1 MQNEEFSSSLNQ
13 AETFVSMFERGAA
26 RLKESDTALTE
37 RYLRNMTVFSQIM
50 PHIFESFQ
58 HYQPKKRHI
67 YMEESGDLNLFRDDI
82 GVPLFS
88 ANPKQQAA
96 KKVAQALIKPNKTLL
111 NLERTDNHPTR
122 HVHYS
127 NKMLDQKN
135 QHSQGLEPLQGW
147 PDFVG
152 STILF
157 GIELGYQLELL
168 LAQRSIKHLYLYE
181 YDLDFFYYSLFAIEW
196 QPVLE
201 RYNQDGRTIHF
212 FLGVEAEEF
221 TEKYLRQLEENG
233 YFMAPETYLHI
244 AYSSPENDLAI
255 AYFKKHYA
263 RQVMGWGFFDDALI
277 GVAQGLKSLPTTKL
291 AHFQGRDAL
300 PKWVSNIPVFIL
312 GNGPSLDQGIEL
324 IKEVREQV
332 LLVCCG
338 STINTLKKLG
348 ITPDIHVDIERLKQT
363 VDKFLFLDQEY
374 LDKIWG
380 LSVNVM
386 HPGFFDCFKRSGM
399 AMKPGEAITSLMLG
413 QARAL
418 GDTKEYVQLNYCN
431 PVVANLALSYVH
443 LFGFNNVYYLGVDNG
458 FKDKG
463 SHHSVHSGYY
473 KDGKESGFQ
482 TFQQAKLIEREGNFG
497 GTVYATGMMDT
508 SRVQLEALTR
518 LLNKRRNFAS
528 FNLSD
533 GAKIEGVTPLL
544 LEDVLILDPKIDHAK
559 VIDILE
565 SVYFTD
571 PPASLLGQSAEALIC
586 VDDFRKISQM
596 LQQGWDE
603 TLTTREQVCDLL
615 WSHHRQIYFLKGSI
629 HRHVYD
635 LLIGSFTYSAFLIV
649 QFLFAHQDEAETVSR
664 ARHLFEPWC
673 EFLEEMPSMLQQ
685 ASEYVDQGNDHLIT
699 YYNG

>member
-1 MQNEEFSSSLNQ
+1 MQNEENLSSLDQ
-13 AETFVSMFERGAA
+13 AEAFALLFERGAA
-26 RLKESDTALTE
+26 RLKEHDQELSE
-37 RYLRNMTVFSQIM
+37 RYIRNMTVFSHVM

-58 HYQPKKRHI
+58 DYQPKKRHI
-67 YMEESGDLNLFRDDI
+67 YMEESGELNLYREDI

-88 ANPKQQAA
+88 TEPRAQAA
-96 KKVAQALIKPNKTLL
+96 KKIARALEKPNKTLL
-111 NLERTDNHPTR
+111 NLERTENHPSR

-127 NKMLDQKN
+127 NKILDQVAI
-135 QHSQGLEPLQGW
+135 QSEGLKAQEGW
-147 PDFVG
+147 PEFAG
-152 STILF
+152 SAILF
-157 GIELGYQLELL
+157 GIEFGYQLEML
-168 LAQRSIKHLYLYE
+168 LAERDVKHLYLYE
-181 YDLDFFYYSLFAIEW
+181 CDLDFFYYSLFAIEW
-196 QPVLE
+196 QNILE
-201 RYNQDGRTIHF
+201 TYNRDGRTIHF
-212 FLGVEAEEF
+212 FLGVTAEEF

-233 YFMAPETYLHI
+233 YFMAPETFLHI
-244 AYSSPENDLAI
+244 GYGSPENDLAI
-255 AYFKKHYA
+255 EHFKKQYA

-277 GVAQGLKSLPTTKL
+277 GIAQGLKSLPKTKI

-324 IKEVREQV
+324 VKEVRDQV
-332 LLVCCG
+332 LVICCG

-348 ITPDIHVDIERLKQT
+348 VTPDIHVDIERLKQT
-363 VDKFLFLDQEY
+363 VDKFQFLDQDY

-386 HPGFFDCFKRSGM
+386 HPGLFDCFKRSGM
-399 AMKPGEAITSLMLG
+399 AMKPGEAITSLMLN
-413 QARAL
+413 QARL
-418 GDTKEYVQLNYCN
+418 HGDTKEYVQLNYCN

-482 TFQQAKLIEREGNFG
+482 TFKEAKLVEREGNFG
-497 GTVYATGMMDT
+497 GTIYATGIMDT
-508 SRVQLEALTR
+508 SRVQLESLTR
-518 LLNKRRNFAS
+518 LLNKRRNFIS

-533 GAKIEGVTPLL
+533 GAKIEGVTPLR
-544 LEDVLILDPKIDHAK
+544 LEDVLIMDPKIDHAK

-565 SVYFTD
+565 QTFFTEPPSVLLDKSTD
-571 PPASLLGQSAEALIC
+571 ALIS
-586 VDDFRKISQM
+586 VEDFCKISRT

-603 TLTTREQVCDLL
+603 SITTREQVCDLL
-615 WSHHRQIYFLKGSI
+615 WSHHRQIYFLKGSV
-629 HRHVYD
+629 HRHIFD

-649 QFLFAHQDEAETVSR
+649 QFLFKYEDEAETVAR
-664 ARHLFEPWC
+664 ARHLFTPWC

-685 ASEYVDQGNDHLIT
+685 ASDYVDQGNDHLIT